1 MDNISTESQPIEL
14 LMINRGLLWENEENI
29 LSST

>member
-14 LMINRGLLWENEENI
+14 LMQNSRLPWENEENI
-29 LSST
+29 LSLI